1 MKEEQGMS
9 ILVKRIT
16 RMTVSLILL
25 YGFYIALHGHL
36 SPGGG
41 FAGGVIFALSMIHI
55 TLAFGAEGVKEIM
68 SKAKAS
74 FLESAGA
81 LLFLLIGVSGILS
94 GAFFLNF
101 LPTGY
106 EFRFFSGGTMIF
118 SNMAIFIKV
127 GAGLFAVFVVLAFLG
142 PEGHTEDNDGG
153 EK

>member
-25 YGFYIALHGHL
+25 YGFYIAFHGHL

-55 TLAFGAEGVKEIM
+55 TLAFGSEGIKHVLSRTGAAIM
-68 SKAKAS
+68 
-74 FLESAGA
+74 ESVGA
-81 LLFLLIGVSGILS
+81 LAFLIIGIAGILT
-94 GAFFLNF
+94 GAFFTNF

-106 EFRFFSGGTMIF
+106 EYRLFSGGTMVF
-118 SNMAIFIKV
+118 SNLAIFAKV
-127 GAGLFAVFVVLAFLG
+127 GAGLFAVFIVLAYLTHNVNG
-142 PEGHTEDNDGG
+142 ENDGG
-153 EK
+153 SQ